1 MNRPGKKDLGSLIT
15 LLEDEDQKI
24 VDTIASH
31 IVNIGPAA
39 VPYLNEATATQPILA
54 HRIDP
59 VVEEIRVNE
68 LGNAFLGLSKHGDT
82 KTGLEVGVFLI
93 AQFGRPSMDVDT
105 YTEKLNAMAEEARA
119 KILPH
124 TSSKN
129 ILNAYNQYFFV
140 EQGFHGNTTRYEE
153 AENSFLDQIID
164 RRTGIPIGLSV
175 LYILLGSRIGLPL
188 YGVGTPGHFLV
199 KYDAKDYKIFIDCF
213 NNGVLLTDKGCARF
227 LIRSGHG
234 FKASYLH
241 RSPVRSILTRMLRN
255 LISLY
260 KTNEQ
265 PAKAAQLTR
274 FINLLQHRTSHN

>member
-39 VPYLNEATATQPILA
+39 VPYLNEATATQPTLA